1 MSIRLIR
8 TLVPAALAVCGA
20 LGVATPASAALG
32 GAPMTTPPGAVAKTV
47 SPVARAAS
55 SSSAAS
61 SSTSAGYT
69 VKQTTDSAGTAVREY
84 IGADGNV
91 FGIAWQGRFMPDLA
105 TLLGSYFPQYKSAIE
120 AQRAQHAGRG
130 PVAVEQSGLVVHS
143 LGHMGA
149 FFGQA
154 YLPAALP
161 SGVSADDIH

>member
-32 GAPMTTPPGAVAKTV
+32 GAPMTTPSGAVAKTV